1 MREISVEIET
11 WPIAGAFTISR
22 GSKTQAEVVVVT
34 IKVDGVIGRGVC
46 VPYGRYGET
55 VKDVGASI
63 KKIVRALADGLTR
76 NELHPVM
83 TRGYARNAHQPAQPG
98 RGARRGRVGK
108 DEEGMVAAGNS

>member
-34 IKVDGVIGRGVC
+34 IKEDGVIGRGEC

-55 VKDVGASI
+55 VKDVVASI
-63 KKIVRALADGLTR
+63 KTIGRELADGLTR
-76 NELHPVM
+76 DKLHPVM
-83 TRGYARNAHQPAQPG
+83 M
-98 RGARRGRVGK
+98 RGAARTASGCTRWGLEAKQSRK
-108 DEEGMVAAGNS
+108 